1 MEWLQKK
8 GVRLI
13 MKIGG
18 FFFLIGATAF
28 AIAYFTTDIPDPNEY
43 VNSQATV
50 IQYANGDEV
59 GRIGAQ
65 NRTIIPLA
73 R

>member
-43 VNSQATV
+43 VNSQAITRWLNNHSA
-50 IQYANGDEV
+50 ICENCFLNS
-59 GRIGAQ
+59 RSHHP
-65 NRTIIPLA
+65 T
-73 R
+73 